1 MRFESI
7 AFYYMTKKELQ
18 LLSGAISD
26 AKKLIGWN
34 EVNDNKDT
42 RVIYDIVR
50 NFVQKKNVL
59 CYGGTAINAL
69 LDEKDRFYDENYD
82 LPDYDFFSMKAIHH
96 AKELANIYS
105 RKGYLVEAKS
115 GQHHGTYKV
124 FVNFM
129 PVADVTQCDSRIF
142 QRLWSEKMIKAKI
155 NYVPPHFLRWSMYLE
170 LSRPMGDVSRWEKV
184 YKRLMLLDA
193 QYPLKRS
200 DKRCTIRSMPRQFVS
215 PYHNEK
221 LFHLALKKLFIQQ
234 NVIFFGYNAL
244 NEYAH
249 MYSKHKK
256 MYAADFEVISHDPNY
271 ASCANNIKQ
280 RLEEEGYQPIYI
292 EHYANVDEFIPCYYE
307 VRLGQSV
314 VAHIYKSE
322 SCYSYNLVYDNDL
335 KMDMRVA
342 SIETMFS
349 MHFIFFYKN
358 DHYNSRMRLLC
369 MAEKLLDMQ
378 NKNRHETG
386 GLLKRFQVKCAGRHE
401 TKRDILE
408 KKYRK
413 MLELYKGHP
422 QYEEWFLNYKPHPR
436 VSRSRTFRT
445 SRTDKSRTSRTSR
458 TIRTSRTVP
467 RTRRRRQRTA
477 YKRRTRRR

>member
-1 MRFESI
+1 
-7 AFYYMTKKELQ
+7 MTKKELR
-18 LLSGAISD
+18 LLSSAISD
-26 AKKLIGWN
+26 AKKLIGWS
-34 EVNDNKDT
+34 EVNENRDT
-42 RVIYDIVR
+42 RVIFDIVR

-82 LPDYDFFSMKAIHH
+82 LPDYDFFSMKAIDH
-96 AKELANIYS
+96 AKELTNIYS

-142 QRLWSEKMIKAKI
+142 QRLWSEKMIKSKI

-184 YKRLMLLDA
+184 YKRLTLLDA
-193 QYPLKRS
+193 QYPLKKS
-200 DKRCTIRSMPRQFVS
+200 DKRCTIKSLSRQFDS
-215 PYHNEK
+215 PYHEEK
-221 LFHLALKKLFIQQ
+221 PFHLALKGALIDQD
-234 NVIFFGYNAL
+234 VIFFGYGAFS
-244 NEYAH
+244 EYAH
-249 MYSKHKK
+249 MYSKQKK
-256 MYAADFEVISHDPNY
+256 TYAADFEVISHDPNY
-271 ASCANNIKQ
+271 ASCANMVKQ
-280 RLEEEGYQPIYI
+280 RLEADGYRPIYL
-292 EHYANVDEFIPCYYE
+292 EHYNNIDEFVPCYYE

-322 SCYSYNLVYDNDL
+322 SCYSYNMVLDKDL
-335 KMDMRVA
+335 KKNMRVA

-358 DHYNSRMRLLC
+358 DHYNSRTRLLC
-369 MAEKLLDMQ
+369 TAEKLLEMQ
-378 NKNRHETG
+378 KKNRHESG
-386 GLLKRFQVKCAGRHE
+386 GLLKRFQIKCAGRHE
-401 TKRDILE
+401 GKRDVLE

-422 QYEEWFLNYKPHPR
+422 KYDEWFLNYKPRPR
-436 VSRSRTFRT
+436 VSRTLKTKTPRGTYSSRTM
-445 SRTDKSRTSRTSR
+445 
-458 TIRTSRTVP
+458 RTSRTVNTTLRKR
-467 RTRRRRQRTA
+467 RTTRKRRRR
-477 YKRRTRRR
+477 